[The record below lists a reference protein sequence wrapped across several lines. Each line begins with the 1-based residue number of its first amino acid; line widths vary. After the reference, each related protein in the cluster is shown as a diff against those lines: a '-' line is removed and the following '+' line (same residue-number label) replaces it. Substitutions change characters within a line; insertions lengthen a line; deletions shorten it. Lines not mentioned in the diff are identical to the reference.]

1 MTLDARLAMHSRNSA
16 LPRLKRVRHLN
27 APKAPCPTR
36 GETAPLQVPL
46 ALVEQACN
54 ALDELRDAIREA
66 FAGLATGE
74 AEALP
79 KAALNFSPGHFFQAM
94 VAADRRS
101 DLAAVKWVAVAPQD
115 AATIIHTSMMLSR
128 RSTGELLATMDA
140 APITAARTAAMS
152 AIAAQHMA
160 RPDSRSIA
168 FIGCGTQARSHLAA
182 LKRVLPQLDHVL
194 AYSRQQSTAS
204 AFADAAQRAG
214 FRAEVVDNP
223 RSAIAHADVVVSAV
237 GIDASSA
244 PFLDA
249 NWLSPGTFVTAVDLA
264 RPWFPAGL
272 QSFDL
277 VATDGIQQSEQL
289 GRSGRMPFTGTF
301 HADLSTFADASRP
314 LRTSAEQRALFVFG
328 GHSLADLAAAG
339 LVYRHALR
347 AQAG

>member
-1 MTLDARLAMHSRNSA
+1 M
-16 LPRLKRVRHLN
+16 
-27 APKAPCPTR
+27 
-36 GETAPLQVPL
+36 APLLIPR
-46 ALVEQACN
+46 AFVEQACDS
-54 ALDELRDAIREA
+54 LDELRDAIREA

-101 DLAAVKWVAVAPQD
+101 DLAAVKWVAVAPQGG
-115 AATIIHTSMMLSR
+115 ATTIHTSMMLSR
-128 RSTGELLATMDA
+128 RSTGALLATMDA

-182 LKRVLPQLDHVL
+182 LARVLPHLDHVL
-194 AYSRQQSTAS
+194 AYSRQRSTAS
-204 AFADAAQRAG
+204 AFADEARRAG
-214 FRAEVVDNP
+214 FRVDVMDDA
-223 RSAIAHADVVVSAV
+223 RAAIMRADVVVSAV

-249 NWLSPGTFVTAVDLA
+249 GWLSPGAFVTAVDLA
-264 RPWFPAGL
+264 RPWLPSSL
-272 QSFDL
+272 QTFDI

-289 GRSGRMPFTGTF
+289 ARSGRMPFTGSF
-301 HADLSTFADASRP
+301 NADLSAFTGASSP
-314 LRTSAEQRALFVFG
+314 LRTSAGQRALFVFG

-347 AQAG
+347 ASVV